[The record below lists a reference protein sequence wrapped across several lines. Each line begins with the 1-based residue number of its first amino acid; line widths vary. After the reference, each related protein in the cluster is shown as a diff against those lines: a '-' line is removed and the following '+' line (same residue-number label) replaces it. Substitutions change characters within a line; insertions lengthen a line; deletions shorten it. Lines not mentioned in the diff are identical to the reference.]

1 MEIAYLEN
9 KIKNELLNKE
19 FKDWNKESIVTLVS
33 VFQYCQ
39 CKQLYT
45 INLILLDDYIKWIK
59 KNTESNIT
67 NQYSLEKLVELQK
80 LINSDLYN
88 NQNYNY
94 EYYLEHE
101 ESLEKN
107 EKIEKIEK
115 EDVCPIY
122 NNCSFYTLFIGLFLV
137 MYLIFSNLSFCFSS
151 RKVEIARHDNELK
164 LPLPED
170 LMGNPLIKLLL
181 QKIF

>member
-19 FKDWNKESIVTLVS
+19 FKDWNKESIVSLVS
-33 VFQYCQ
+33 VFQYSQ

-67 NQYSLEKLVELQK
+67 SQYSLEKLVELQK

-107 EKIEKIEK
+107 EKIEK
-115 EDVCPIY
+115 EDICQIY
-122 NNCSFYTLFIGLFLV
+122 NNCSLYTLFIGLFLV
-137 MYLIFSNLSFCFSS
+137 MYLIFSNLSSFCFSS

-164 LPLPED
+164 LPLPDD